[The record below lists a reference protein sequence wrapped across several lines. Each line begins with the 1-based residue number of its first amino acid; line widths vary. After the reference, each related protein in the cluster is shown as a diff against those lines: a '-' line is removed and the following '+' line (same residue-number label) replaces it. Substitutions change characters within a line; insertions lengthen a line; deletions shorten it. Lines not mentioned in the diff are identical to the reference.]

1 MIHRKRADSI
11 ERVGN
16 AGRLFNARSH
26 LTFAVFAVLAVVT
39 SPLAFAQG
47 PQREVSG
54 DARADR
60 QRRRDAAA
68 ELHRVGIDVDWRL
81 ASWMELNDWVMRSTR
96 ARSLHDR
103 FGVDV
108 DWRTY
113 GVAELADF
121 EGRLVRVANLRRYGV
136 SVDWRLYGAAQ
147 LDELQAVVE
156 RQHASSALA
165 PVSPAV
171 KTDTAAGY
179 DPDDVLPPT
188 YLAQELARFNSNDED
203 DDVLPPSISSRPSR
217 RREDRPLPPSRGMR

>member
-1 MIHRKRADSI
+1 LIQGKGADSI

-16 AGRLFNARSH
+16 ARRLFNARSH
-26 LTFAVFAVLAVVT
+26 LTYAVFAVLAVVS

-54 DARADR
+54 DVRADR

-68 ELHRVGIDVDWRL
+68 ELRRVGIDVDWRL
-81 ASWMELNDWVMRSTR
+81 ASWPELNDWVMRSTR
-96 ARSLHDR
+96 ARLLHDR

-108 DWRTY
+108 DWRAY

-121 EGRLVRVANLRRYGV
+121 EGRLIRVANLQRYGV

-156 RQHASSALA
+156 RQRASSALE
-165 PVSPAV
+165 PVSPPM
-171 KTDTAAGY
+171 KTDTATRY
-179 DPDDVLPPT
+179 DTDDVLPPT
-188 YLAQELARFNSNDED
+188 YLAQELARFKNIDED
-203 DDVLPPSISSRPSR
+203 DDVLPPSISTRPSR